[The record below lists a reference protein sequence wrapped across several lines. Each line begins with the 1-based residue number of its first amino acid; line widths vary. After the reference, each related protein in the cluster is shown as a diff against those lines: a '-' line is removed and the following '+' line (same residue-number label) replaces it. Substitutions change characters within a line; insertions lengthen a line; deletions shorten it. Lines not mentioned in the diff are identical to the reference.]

1 MELMKNLPRED
12 YDNID
17 ALNASRMSLLLKS
30 PRHFQMNIHKE
41 TDAMKL
47 GTAVHMAYLERARFE
62 EIYVTEPSQVLCA
75 ARDENG
81 KKLKSGQNT
90 WQPLNKRMK
99 DHKEWLEE
107 WGKATEAK
115 GCIVLTDDE
124 NGSIAG
130 VLNSITEEM
139 RFPPPKEVISVQEL
153 LATKDCEVSAVGELF
168 GRKVKARADL
178 ITQTRLG

>member
-47 GTAVHMAYLERARFE
+47 GTAIHMAYLEPMLFKQR
-62 EIYVTEPSQVLCA
+62 YVSEPLQVLCD

-81 KKLKSGQNT
+81 KKLKSGEKT

-107 WGKATEAK
+107 WRLAAEKK
-115 GCIVLTDDE
+115 GSIVLTDDE
-124 NGSIAG
+124 MGGVTG

-139 RFPPPKEVISVQEL
+139 RFPPPKEVISVQ
-153 LATKDCEVSAVGELF
+153 
-168 GRKVKARADL
+168 
-178 ITQTRLG
+178 